1 MNTLVIAPHA
11 DDEILGCGGTLLR
24 KIDEGHTVGLIIV
37 TSMKENEGWNEKA
50 INKRK
55 KEILKIQKELKIK
68 KEHLY
73 QLDLPSTKLDTLPL
87 EKIVKKIS
95 EVFNLFHPEEL
106 FLPHPGD
113 AHSDHRVSF
122 EASIS
127 CTKWFRFNCLKKIFT
142 YETISETDASLNSF
156 LPFTPNTF
164 IDVSKTIDRKCDL
177 MKIYESEIKD
187 FPFPRS
193 EEAIKALAKYRG
205 SQSGYM
211 AAEAFCLL
219 RERR

>member
-73 QLDLPSTKLDTLPL
+73 QLDLPSTKL
-87 EKIVKKIS
+87 
-95 EVFNLFHPEEL
+95 
-106 FLPHPGD
+106 
-113 AHSDHRVSF
+113 
-122 EASIS
+122 
-127 CTKWFRFNCLKKIFT
+127 
-142 YETISETDASLNSF
+142 
-156 LPFTPNTF
+156 
-164 IDVSKTIDRKCDL
+164 SKV
-177 MKIYESEIKD
+177 
-187 FPFPRS
+187 
-193 EEAIKALAKYRG
+193 
-205 SQSGYM
+205 
-211 AAEAFCLL
+211 
-219 RERR
+219 